1 MSLALLVLAAVTAQ
15 RLGEL
20 VLAASNTRRL
30 KAQGAYEVGAAHY
43 PLLIMLHG
51 AWLISL
57 WAFGW
62 NRAVGLPWLALFVGL
77 QALRVWVIA
86 TLGPRW
92 TTRIIV
98 LPGAPLV
105 RGGPYRLLSHPN
117 YAVVVAEI
125 AVLPMAFGLPILAAV
140 FSGLNAGVLWVRI
153 GAESKAL
160 RP

>member
-1 MSLALLVLAAVTAQ
+1 MTLAVVVLAAVTAQ

-20 VLAASNTRRL
+20 VLAARNTRRL
-30 KAQGAYEVGAAHY
+30 RARGAYEVGAAHY
-43 PLLIMLHG
+43 PLMIVLHG
-51 AWLISL
+51 AWLVGL

-62 NRAVGLPWLALFVGL
+62 NRAVDLSWLAVFVAL

-105 RGGPYRLLSHPN
+105 AGGPYRLFAHPN

-125 AVLPMAFGLPILAAV
+125 AVLPLTFGVPTLAAV
-140 FSGLNAGVLWVRI
+140 FSLLNAGVLWIRI

-160 RP
+160 RS

>member
-1 MSLALLVLAAVTAQ
+1 MTLAVVVLAAVTAQ

-20 VLAASNTRRL
+20 ILAARNTRRL
-30 KAQGAYEVGAAHY
+30 IAQGAYEVGAAHY
-43 PLLIMLHG
+43 PLLIVLHG
-51 AWLISL
+51 AWLVCL
-57 WAFGW
+57 WTFGW
-62 NRAVGLPWLALFVGL
+62 NRAVDLSWLAVFVGL

-86 TLGPRW
+86 TLGLRW

-105 RGGPYRLLSHPN
+105 GGGPYRLLNHPN

-125 AVLPMAFGLPILAAV
+125 AVVPLTFGLPVIAGV
-140 FSGLNAGVLWVRI
+140 FSILNAGVLWVRI
-153 GAESKAL
+153 RAESRAL